1 MGKTP
6 LSTTRARVSRG
17 LEKHSLRFNYAAE
30 KPTRIYP
37 LRRVMRAGV
46 NTARC
51 GKLCAEIARVRLVCS
66 RLFLF
71 NLDFRRRTGL
81 RRFHLRSDFFHHF
94 DRMHVDVSIRAK
106 LGAFSAADTPVFDQ
120 DFKIFFAPN
129 GTDWALG
136 HAKRIATRTTGS
148 GNQVMIVAQP
158 VPQEAGHA
166 VMSIRAS
173 PHTSVAPGA
182 VVEIDQE
189 KILRFK

>member
-1 MGKTP
+1 
-6 LSTTRARVSRG
+6 
-17 LEKHSLRFNYAAE
+17 
-30 KPTRIYP
+30 
-37 LRRVMRAGV
+37 MRAGV

-51 GKLCAEIARVRLVCS
+51 GKLCAEIAGVRLVRS

-71 NLDFRRRTGL
+71 DLDLRSRPRL
-81 RRFHLRSDFFHHF
+81 RRFHLRPDFFHHF

-120 DFKIFFAPN
+120 DFKILFAPN
-129 GTDWALG
+129 GTHWALG
-136 HAKRIATRTTGS
+136 HAKRIATGATGS

-158 VPQEAGHA
+158 VSQEAGHA
-166 VMSIRAS
+166 VMSICAS

-182 VVEIDQE
+182 VVEIDEE